1 MRFNFSHKYQRNMRK
16 LDLAQRK
23 GFMHDKKDP
32 VLDHFDRKID
42 YSLPKI
48 RVDTVS
54 KKRTQIDYTSDFA
67 LR

>member
-1 MRFNFSHKYQRNMRK
+1 MRK

-23 GFMHDKKDP
+23 VHMNDKRDP
-32 VLDHFDRKID
+32 VLDHFDKKID

-48 RVDTVS
+48 RVDTTS
-54 KKRTQIDYTSDFA
+54 KKRTQIDYTNEFE

>member
-1 MRFNFSHKYQRNMRK
+1 MRK